1 VTPEVLVLT
10 TSIGIAAGVFL
21 TVAMVVRLVRI
32 ARQPELARAPVAAAV
47 PVRFEAA
54 GDAELAIEG
63 PLFTS
68 RFRGLSFELVDPAG
82 MPVAL
87 RQLLMRA
94 SSGGFSHA
102 HVALPL
108 RILQPGAYST
118 RRLDPATDYGDC
130 AVVFVRPYAASLFVT
145 VVALLASIG
154 LTAASVAVAAAL
166 LVRAPVEQASPPSPE
181 KVARPTLLRA
191 PTVDVA
197 DGRRLRSDPQRLG
210 DAQELVWPLVQL
222 RLRVPRDWIVRKLS
236 GTELDLRHPTTP
248 STFVVAHVTPM
259 PAGPT
264 FEQYVDAHVAHARD
278 RLAERM
284 IDGYATKRIGV
295 VPGVVTLEHRDDG
308 GLAMITWTG
317 FQPAAVGSLSVTLLA
332 GAAADDFAR
341 DESLLGAIVDSA
353 RFE

>member
-1 VTPEVLVLT
+1 VTPQLLVLA

-21 TVAMVVRLVRI
+21 TIAMVVRLVRI
-32 ARQPELARAPVAAAV
+32 ARQPELARAPVAATA
-47 PVRFEAA
+47 PVAFEAT

-68 RFRGLSFELVDPAG
+68 RFRGLSFELVDAAG
-82 MPVAL
+82 VPVAL
-87 RQLLMRA
+87 RQLWMRA
-94 SSGGFSHA
+94 SSGGFSRTRMS
-102 HVALPL
+102 LY
-108 RILQPGAYST
+108 RCEIRQPGTYEVRVAG
-118 RRLDPATDYGDC
+118 LDPATDYGAC
-130 AVVFVRPYAASLFVT
+130 AVVFVRPYAANLFVT

-166 LVRAPVEQASPPSPE
+166 LLHSPVEEPSPPSP
-181 KVARPTLLRA
+181 RWPTAMRA

-197 DGRRLRSDPQRLG
+197 DGRRLRSDPRRLG
-210 DAQELVWPLVQL
+210 DAQEIVWPLVQL
-222 RLRVPRDWIVRKLS
+222 RVRVPRDWIVRKLS

-264 FEQYVDAHVAHARD
+264 FQQYVDAHVAHARD
-278 RLAERM
+278 QLAERM

-295 VPGVVTLEHRDDG
+295 VPGVLTLEHRGDG

-341 DESLLGAIVDSA
+341 DESLLGAIVDSV